1 MQSKDRRIIIYFDVN
16 DLKKQYRTRAKD
28 IWTLKNVLE
37 NEEMINSNLF
47 NCLCDLGETIMAYIS
62 MKDEVNIL
70 SCINDLESLQVPYIN
85 NGKISNCLYSDKL
98 VLSDQGFL
106 VPKNIEI
113 PVKVPDVIIIP
124 GRFFDIFGNRIG
136 RGKGYYDKFLMSH
149 KKSVFIGVSLDETLT
164 QLLPNNRDDVKMDII
179 VTEKEILKIN

>member
-37 NEEMINSNLF
+37 HEEMINLNLDS
-47 NCLCDLGETIMAYIS
+47 CLKDLGETIMAYIS

-85 NGKISNCLYSDKL
+85 NGKISNCLYSDNL
-98 VLSDQGFL
+98 VFSERGFL

-113 PVKVPDVIIIP
+113 AIKVPEVIIVP
-124 GRFFDIFGNRIG
+124 GRFFDIFGNRVG
-136 RGKGYYDKFLMSH
+136 RGEGYYDEFLMSH
-149 KKSVFIGVSLDETLT
+149 NNSVFIGISLDQTLT
-164 QLLPNNRDDVKMDII
+164 ELLPCNSEDVKMDII
-179 VTEKEILKIN
+179 VTEKEILKIK

>member
-1 MQSKDRRIIIYFDVN
+1 MQSKDRRIIIYLDMN

-47 NCLCDLGETIMAYIS
+47 NCLGDLGETIMAYIS

-85 NGKISNCLYSDKL
+85 NGKISNCL
-98 VLSDQGFL
+98 
-106 VPKNIEI
+106 
-113 PVKVPDVIIIP
+113 
-124 GRFFDIFGNRIG
+124 
-136 RGKGYYDKFLMSH
+136 
-149 KKSVFIGVSLDETLT
+149 SVSYTHLTLPT
-164 QLLPNNRDDVKMDII
+164 TPYV
-179 VTEKEILKIN
+179 